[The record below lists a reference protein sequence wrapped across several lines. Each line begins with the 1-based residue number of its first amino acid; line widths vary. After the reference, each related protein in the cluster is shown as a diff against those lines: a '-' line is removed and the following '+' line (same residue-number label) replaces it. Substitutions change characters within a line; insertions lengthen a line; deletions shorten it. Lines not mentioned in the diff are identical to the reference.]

1 MMKIEK
7 FTTNIFQ
14 ENCYL
19 VWNEQ
24 NKQGIV
30 IDPGMMNDSERAILE
45 EFISKNHITIQCVLL
60 THMHLDHAASAK
72 IISQKHNCKIYGSA
86 EDEDLSKNLQMQA
99 DFFHLKCAF
108 NSFEIDC
115 YTSDLE
121 ELDFANLKIVVLFTP
136 GHTKGGTSY
145 YFPQLHS
152 VFVGDTLFSSSI
164 GRTDLWGGDYD
175 TLISSIKRKIMALPG
190 DTIIY
195 PGHGAKT
202 SVNEEKQYNPFLK

>member
-1 MMKIEK
+1 MKIEK

-24 NKQGIV
+24 SKHGIV

-60 THMHLDHAASAK
+60 THTHLDHAASAK
-72 IISQKHNCKIYGSA
+72 IISQKYDCKIYGSA

-99 DFFHLKCAF
+99 DFFQLKCTF
-108 NSFEIDC
+108 DSFKIDC

-145 YFPQLHS
+145 YFPQLQS

-175 TLISSIKRKIMALPG
+175 TLISSIKCKIMALPG

-195 PGHGAKT
+195 PGHGTKT
-202 SVNEEKQYNPFLK
+202 TVNEEKQYNPFLK